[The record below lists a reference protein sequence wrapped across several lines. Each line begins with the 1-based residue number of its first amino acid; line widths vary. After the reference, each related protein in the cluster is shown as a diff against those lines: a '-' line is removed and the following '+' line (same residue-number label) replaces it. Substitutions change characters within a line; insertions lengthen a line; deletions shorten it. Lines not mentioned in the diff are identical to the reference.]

1 MTKTAK
7 RLMAC
12 LHACVPLLALLAL
25 LALLPL
31 LHGCAT
37 PTSKPVPPN
46 AGAVVIAPRVTL
58 PPPPLLVQQTEPKPV
73 GYFLSSYLNYFS
85 ASPEKPTTSTPPT
98 PAAVQ
103 THTP

>member
-7 RLMAC
+7 RLLAC

-25 LALLPL
+25 LPL
-31 LHGCAT
+31 LYGCAT
-37 PTSKPVPPN
+37 RTPPN

-98 PAAVQ
+98 RAAVQ
-103 THTP
+103 THTQ

>member
-7 RLMAC
+7 RLLAC

-25 LALLPL
+25 LPL
-31 LHGCAT
+31 LCGCAT
-37 PTSKPVPPN
+37 RTSKPPN

-103 THTP
+103 TRTQ

>member
-7 RLMAC
+7 RLLAC

-25 LALLPL
+25 LPL
-31 LHGCAT
+31 LYGCAT
-37 PTSKPVPPN
+37 PISKPPPN

-73 GYFLSSYLNYFS
+73 GYFQSLLLSYFS

-98 PAAVQ
+98 RAAVQ
-103 THTP
+103 THTR